1 MIYKKKLF
9 ASCFLLPLV
18 FSAQSA
24 VAAIVSAPGGASTA
38 GLDLAEYKLFTG
50 SGGSSSDTSE
60 DGFGNTYTYDNLT
73 PADSANLEVTGF
85 SALRENSAGLPTNPL
100 LTPSEL
106 NIDHLGIGVC
116 NQIEGEGCNAGSTPN
131 VDNNFSFDFILF
143 TFDTDVVFS
152 SSWFIGLDPAASKV
166 DLSYWIGDLSNLN
179 GGDLSEFD
187 VTTVEFI
194 DATTVNSGSGLASS
208 IDYGNAQGDALLIG
222 AQYFAESGGLGDSFR
237 LDGLD
242 VYVVPVPAA
251 VWFFGSALA
260 GLFCARRKLNR

>member
-1 MIYKKKLF
+1 MFYKKKLF

-24 VAAIVSAPGGASTA
+24 VAAIVSAPEGASTA
-38 GLDLAEYKLFTG
+38 GLDLVEYKLFTG
-50 SGGSSSDTSE
+50 SGGSSGDTSE
-60 DGFGNTYTYDNLT
+60 DGFGNTYSYDNLSS
-73 PADSANLEVTGF
+73 ADSANLEVTAY

-116 NQIEGEGCNAGSTPN
+116 NQIEGEGCHAGSTPN

-143 TFDTDVVFS
+143 TFDHDVVFS
-152 SSWFIGLDPAASKV
+152 SSWFIGLDPAAGTV
-166 DLSYWIGDLSNLN
+166 DLSYWIGDLSDLN
-179 GGDLSEFD
+179 GGDLNEFD
-187 VTTVEFI
+187 VTALEFI

-208 IDYGNAQGDALLIG
+208 LNYGNAQGDALLIG

-237 LDGLD
+237 LDALE
-242 VYVVPVPAA
+242 VYVPVPAA

-260 GLFCARRKLNR
+260 GLACARRKLNQ